1 MATKDGKGFT
11 LANLVAVILIVGSEA
26 IVVFPRINDFIKNHR
41 LDNAAREVWQ
51 DMHRA
56 RLLAIK
62 EKGTFRVEFD
72 YDSYKVIRVATGEIV
87 FRRNL
92 SVDYPDVIIS
102 TTDVRGQITFDRTG
116 TADGNTTEI
125 EIQGPTGTRRFT
137 IMATG
142 KIGGLS

>member
-1 MATKDGKGFT
+1 MATKDGKDFT
-11 LANLVAVILIVGSEA
+11 LANLMAVILIVGSEA

-41 LDNAAREVWQ
+41 LNNAAREVWQ

-62 EKGTFRVEFD
+62 EKGTIRVEFD
-72 YDSYKVIRVATGEIV
+72 HNSYKVVRVATGEIA

-92 SVDYPDVIIS
+92 SANYPNVIIN
-102 TTDVRGQITFDRTG
+102 TTDVRGRITFDRTG
-116 TADGNTTEI
+116 TAEGNTTEI

-137 IMATG
+137 ILATG

>member
-1 MATKDGKGFT
+1 MATKTGNGFT

-26 IVVFPRINDFIKNHR
+26 IVVSPRVNDFIKNHR
-41 LDNAAREVWQ
+41 LNNAAREVWQ

-62 EKGTFRVEFD
+62 EKRAIRVEFD
-72 YDSYKVIRVATGEIV
+72 HDSYKVVRAATGEVV

-92 SVDYPDVIIS
+92 SMDYPGVSIS
-102 TTDVRGQITFDRTG
+102 TTDVRGRITFDRTG
-116 TADGNTTEI
+116 TAQKNTTEI
-125 EIQGPTGTRRFT
+125 EIHSPTGTRRFT
-137 IMATG
+137 ILATG

>member
-1 MATKDGKGFT
+1 MATKAGKSFT

-26 IVVFPRINDFIKNHR
+26 IVALPRIGDFIKNHR
-41 LDNAAREVWQ
+41 LNNAAQEVWQ

-62 EKGTFRVEFD
+62 EKGTIRVEFD
-72 YDSYKVIRVATGEIV
+72 YDSYKVVRAASGEVA
-87 FRRNL
+87 FKRNL
-92 SVDYPDVIIS
+92 NVNYPDVIIN
-102 TTDVRGQITFDRTG
+102 TTPVRRRITFDRTG
-116 TADGNTTEI
+116 TAEGNTTEI

-137 IMATG
+137 VLATG

>member
-1 MATKDGKGFT
+1 MATKDGKDFT
-11 LANLVAVILIVGSEA
+11 LANLMAVILIVGSEA
-26 IVVFPRINDFIKNHR
+26 IVVFPRINDFITNHR
-41 LDNAAREVWQ
+41 LNNAAREVWQ

-62 EKGTFRVEFD
+62 EKRTIRVEFD
-72 YDSYKVIRVATGEIV
+72 HNSYKVVRVATGEIA

-92 SVDYPDVIIS
+92 SANYPDVNIS
-102 TTDVRGQITFDRTG
+102 TTDVRGRITFDRTG
-116 TADGNTTEI
+116 TAEGNTTEI

-137 IMATG
+137 ILATG

>member
-1 MATKDGKGFT
+1 MAMKAGKGFT

-26 IVVFPRINDFIKNHR
+26 IVAFPRINDLINNHR
-41 LDNAAREVWQ
+41 LNNAAGEVWQ

-62 EKGTFRVEFD
+62 EKRSIRVEFD
-72 YDSYKVIRVATGEIV
+72 HNSYKVARVATGEIA

-92 SVDYPDVIIS
+92 GGDYPDIIIS
-102 TTDVRGQITFDRTG
+102 TTDVRGRITFDRTG
-116 TADGNTTEI
+116 TADGKTTEI

-137 IMATG
+137 ILATG

>member
-1 MATKDGKGFT
+1 MATKIGNGFT

-26 IVVFPRINDFIKNHR
+26 VVVLPRINDFIKNHR
-41 LDNAAREVWQ
+41 LNNAAREVWQ

-62 EKGTFRVEFD
+62 EKRAIRVEFD
-72 YDSYKVIRVATGEIV
+72 HDSYKVVRAATGEV
-87 FRRNL
+87 AFRRNF
-92 SVDYPDVIIS
+92 SMDYPGVSIS
-102 TTDVRGQITFDRTG
+102 TTDVRGRITFDRTG
-116 TADGNTTEI
+116 TAKENTTEI

-137 IMATG
+137 ILATG

>member
-1 MATKDGKGFT
+1 MATKAGKSFT
-11 LANLVAVILIVGSEA
+11 LANLAVVILIVGSEA
-26 IVVFPRINDFIKNHR
+26 IVVLPRINDFIQNHR
-41 LDNAAREVWQ
+41 LNNAAQEVWQ

-62 EKGTFRVEFD
+62 EKGTIRVEFD
-72 YDSYKVIRVATGEIV
+72 HDSYKVVRVATGEIA

-92 SVDYPDVIIS
+92 SVDYPDIMIS

-125 EIQGPTGTRRFT
+125 EIRGPTGTRRFT
-137 IMATG
+137 ILATG
-142 KIGGLS
+142 KIEVLS

>member
-1 MATKDGKGFT
+1 MATKTGKGFT
-11 LANLVAVILIVGSEA
+11 LANLMAVILIVGSEA
-26 IVVFPRINDFIKNHR
+26 IVVFPRINDFIANHR
-41 LDNAAREVWQ
+41 LNNAAREVWQ

-62 EKGTFRVEFD
+62 EKGTIRVEFD
-72 YDSYKVIRVATGEIV
+72 HNSYKVVRVATGEIA

-92 SVDYPDVIIS
+92 SVNYPDVIIS
-102 TTDVRGQITFDRTG
+102 TTDVRGRISFDRTG
-116 TADGNTTEI
+116 TAEGSTTGI

-137 IMATG
+137 ILATG